1 MALAAPAIVFG
12 PYWAGLMSTF
22 GLGGLL
28 AGRLRLDRPAT
39 MGAVVAVM
47 ILASLAVT
55 TTTSIVVVTI
65 TQVILALVI
74 MIASIYVTRL
84 LHDAVPS
91 TIRSG
96 VASGAGAISW
106 MVFLPVALAFG
117 LISTQQG
124 VHTAGWM
131 LTAIT
136 TSQFAARQAVAQP
149 SSTATCRQNGSRAR
163 THLRLAVASS
173 TSRSP
178 RQLEPLHPAG
188 TYISAGTARSVCA
201 SFRHPAFSAF
211 WEWNF
216 ISPRDRLCPS
226 SKSVSLV
233 RCVPPAGIEP
243 ATHGLGRFA

>member
-1 MALAAPAIVFG
+1 M
-12 PYWAGLMSTF
+12 
-22 GLGGLL
+22 GG
-28 AGRLRLDRPAT
+28 
-39 MGAVVAVM
+39 VVAVM
-47 ILASLAVT
+47 TFASLALT
-55 TTTSIVVVTI
+55 TTISIVVVTI

-136 TSQFAARQAVAQP
+136 TLAAA
-149 SSTATCRQNGSRAR
+149 
-163 THLRLAVASS
+163 LLAKLSLS
-173 TSRSP
+173 GRP
-178 RQLEPLHPAG
+178 RPLAKTEAEP
-188 TYISAGTARSVCA
+188 
-201 SFRHPAFSAF
+201 
-211 WEWNF
+211 
-216 ISPRDRLCPS
+216 
-226 SKSVSLV
+226 
-233 RCVPPAGIEP
+233 EP
-243 ATHGLGRFA
+243 TPV